1 MKTAVAIVFAAGL
14 LAAAA
19 AQAKTAPADAPAGTT
34 AQCKDG
40 SWFSGAEKKGACSGH
55 KGIKDWYGAADEKKT
70 VAAPAKTET
79 PKADAAKVDAPKAA
93 AAAPAKDASTKTAT
107 ARKTPPK
114 AEDVVAKPGGGPGL
128 VWVNES
134 SKVYH
139 CQGDKWYGKT
149 KQGEY
154 MSEADAKAKGIKG
167 DHGKAC
173 KA

>member
-1 MKTAVAIVFAAGL
+1 MIAAGL
-14 LAAAA
+14 MVAAAA
-19 AQAKTAPADAPAGTT
+19 NAKTAPADAPAGTT

-55 KGIKDWYGAADEKKT
+55 KGIKDWYGAADDKKA
-70 VAAPAKTET
+70 AAPAKADTAKAET
-79 PKADAAKVDAPKAA
+79 AKTDTTKTA
-93 AAAPAKDASTKTAT
+93 AAAPAPEKEATKTGSKHKA
-107 ARKTPPK
+107 PPK
-114 AEDVVAKPGGGPGL
+114 PEDITAKPGGGPGM

-139 CQGDKWYGKT
+139 CQGDRWYGKT

-167 DHGKAC
+167 DHGKTC
-173 KA
+173 SKS

>member
-1 MKTAVAIVFAAGL
+1 LKTAVAIVFAAGL

-19 AQAKTAPADAPAGTT
+19 VNAKTAPADAPAGTT

-55 KGIKDWYGAADEKKT
+55 KGIKDWYGAADDKKAT
-70 VAAPAKTET
+70 AAPAKAET
-79 PKADAAKVDAPKAA
+79 PKADAPKT
-93 AAAPAKDASTKTAT
+93 AAAPAPAKEASTKTQS
-107 ARKTPPK
+107 ARKTPTK
-114 AEDVVAKPGGGPGL
+114 AEDIVAKPGGGPGL

-154 MSEADAKAKGIKG
+154 MSEADAKAKGIKA

>member
-1 MKTAVAIVFAAGL
+1 M
-14 LAAAA
+14 AAAA
-19 AQAKTAPADAPAGTT
+19 VDAKTAPADAPAGTT

-55 KGIKDWYGAADEKKT
+55 KGIKDWYGAADEKKAT
-70 VAAPAKTET
+70 AAPAKTET
-79 PKADAAKVDAPKAA
+79 AKADA
-93 AAAPAKDASTKTAT
+93 TKTAT
-107 ARKTPPK
+107 AAPAPAKEETKPESKRKAPPK
-114 AEDVVAKPGGGPGL
+114 AEDIVAKPGGGPGL

-154 MSEADAKAKGIKG
+154 MSEADAKAKGVKP

-173 KA
+173 K

>member
-1 MKTAVAIVFAAGL
+1 M
-14 LAAAA
+14 AAAA
-19 AQAKTAPADAPAGTT
+19 VNAKTAPADAPAGTT

-40 SWFSGAEKKGACSGH
+40 TWFSGAEKKGACSGH
-55 KGIKDWYGAADEKKT
+55 KGIKDWYGAADGKKT
-70 VAAPAKTET
+70 AAAPAKTDAAKSDGT
-79 PKADAAKVDAPKAA
+79 KADAAATAT
-93 AAAPAKDASTKTAT
+93 TKTAT
-107 ARKTPPK
+107 AAPAPEKEAAKTDSKRKAPPK
-114 AEDVVAKPGGGPGL
+114 PEEITAKPGGGPGL

-154 MSEADAKAKGIKG
+154 MSEADAKAKGFKG

-173 KA
+173 AKS